1 MWWREIVKKMFII
14 VVGEKMIKK
23 IMIVDDN
30 PDILLSIKNGLEVVA
45 GDYEVIG
52 VESGEKCLELL
63 ETETPDLILLDIMM
77 PEMSGW
83 ETYDRIKENE
93 AWRKIPLV
101 FLTARTD
108 KISRDAG
115 DFLGEDYIEKPF
127 EIDNIMERIDKILGR

>member
-1 MWWREIVKKMFII
+1 MFEEIGMV
-14 VVGEKMIKK
+14 KK

-83 ETYDRIKENE
+83 ETFDKLKGN
-93 AWRKIPLV
+93 ASWGKIPVV

-108 KISRDAG
+108 RVAKNAG
-115 DFLGEDYIEKPF
+115 GFLGDDYIEKPF
-127 EIDNIMERIDKILGR
+127 EIAELKRRIDEITNR

>member
-1 MWWREIVKKMFII
+1 MWRREIVKKMFII
-14 VVGEKMIKK
+14 VVGEKMVKK

-30 PDILLSIKNGLEVVA
+30 PDIILSITNGLEDSVE
-45 GDYEVIG
+45 YKVIG
-52 VESGEKCLELL
+52 AESGKKCLEIL
-63 ETETPDLILLDIMM
+63 EAEMPDLILLDIMM

-83 ETYDRIKENE
+83 ETYDIIKENE

-108 KISRDAG
+108 KIARDAG

-127 EIDNIMERIDKILGR
+127 ELDNIMERIDKILGR

>member
-1 MWWREIVKKMFII
+1 MFVL
-14 VVGEKMIKK
+14 VVCEKMIKK

-30 PDILLSIKNGLEVVA
+30 PDILLSIKNGLEDSA
-45 GDYEVIG
+45 DYKVIG
-52 VESGEKCLELL
+52 AESGEKCLEIL
-63 ETETPDLILLDIMM
+63 ETEMPDLILLDIMM

-83 ETYDRIKENE
+83 ETYDRIKEND

-108 KISRDAG
+108 KIARDAG

-127 EIDNIMERIDKILGR
+127 EINNVMERIGKILGR

>member
-1 MWWREIVKKMFII
+1 MV
-14 VVGEKMIKK
+14 KK

-30 PDILLSIKNGLEVVA
+30 PDIILSIKNGLEDSV
-45 GDYEVIG
+45 DYKVIG
-52 VESGEKCLELL
+52 AESGENCLKIL
-63 ETETPDLILLDIMM
+63 ETEMPDLILLDIMM

-93 AWRKIPLV
+93 TWRKIPLV

-115 DFLGEDYIEKPF
+115 GFLGEDYIEKPF
-127 EIDNIMERIDKILGR
+127 EINNVMGIIDRILER

>member
-1 MWWREIVKKMFII
+1 MFEEIEMV
-14 VVGEKMIKK
+14 KK

-30 PDILLSIKNGLEVVA
+30 PDIILSIKNGLEVVA
-45 GDYEVIG
+45 GDYEIIG

-83 ETYDRIKENE
+83 ETFDKLKGN
-93 AWRKIPLV
+93 ALWGKIPVV

-108 KISRDAG
+108 RVAKNAG
-115 DFLGEDYIEKPF
+115 GFLGDDYIEKPF
-127 EIDNIMERIDKILGR
+127 EIAELKRRIDEITNR

>member
-1 MWWREIVKKMFII
+1 MVKTII
-14 VVGEKMIKK
+14 
-23 IMIVDDN
+23 IVDDD
-30 PDILLSIKNGLEVVA
+30 PGVRYTVKAGIEALDEDYQIIPVENGM
-45 GDYEVIG
+45 
-52 VESGEKCLELL
+52 KCLELL
-63 ETETPDLILLDIMM
+63 GNNQIPDLILLDIMM

-108 KISRDAG
+108 KIARDAG

-127 EIDNIMERIDKILGR
+127 EIDNVVERIDKILGR

>member
-14 VVGEKMIKK
+14 VVGEKMVKK

-30 PDILLSIKNGLEVVA
+30 PDIILSIKNGLE
-45 GDYEVIG
+45 DSEEYKVIG
-52 VESGEKCLELL
+52 VESGEKCLEIL
-63 ETETPDLILLDIMM
+63 EDEMPDLILLDIMM

-83 ETYDRIKENE
+83 ETYDTIKENE
-93 AWRKIPLV
+93 AWREIPLV

-108 KISRDAG
+108 KIARDAG

-127 EIDNIMERIDKILGR
+127 EIDDIMERIDKILGR